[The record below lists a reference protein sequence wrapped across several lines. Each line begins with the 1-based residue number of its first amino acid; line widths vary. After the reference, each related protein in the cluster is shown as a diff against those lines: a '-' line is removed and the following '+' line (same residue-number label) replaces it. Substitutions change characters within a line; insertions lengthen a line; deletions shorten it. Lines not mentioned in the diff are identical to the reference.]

1 MVNKCS
7 GRKGV
12 AEAYIPG
19 LEEIADDFIKLCT
32 DHLLDENND
41 TSEDFVQELLP
52 WATECMFYILLGIRQ
67 GVINGVILP
76 DSSGLI

>member
-32 DHLLDENND
+32 DHILDENND
-41 TSEDFVQELLP
+41 T
-52 WATECMFYILLGIRQ
+52 
-67 GVINGVILP
+67 P
-76 DSSGLI
+76 DNFIDTLFAWNIESMQFLRSFQLSARESYW

>member
-32 DHLLDENND
+32 DHFLDENND
-41 TSEDFVQELLP
+41 TPDDFVKEVYP
-52 WATECMFYILLGIRQ
+52 WALESMIYILLDIRL
-67 GVINGVILP
+67 GVINESYWQTLP
-76 DSSGLI
+76 D